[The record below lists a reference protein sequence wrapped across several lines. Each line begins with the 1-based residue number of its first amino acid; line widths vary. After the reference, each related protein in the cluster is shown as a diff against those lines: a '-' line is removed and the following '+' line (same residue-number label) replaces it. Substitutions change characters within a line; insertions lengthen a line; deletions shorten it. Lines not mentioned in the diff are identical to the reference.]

1 MKIGIDARKI
11 RDFGIGTYIQQLL
24 KDIPSYDSE
33 NDYCIFHYPED
44 KDLIPQTSPRI
55 RLIADNSPKYSLREL
70 LGLPVKMAAQKLDL
84 FHAPHY
90 TLPPIRPCKGVV
102 TIHDVIHL
110 RFPQYL
116 PHPAAYY
123 YAKGMMWAAA
133 KSAKKVLTVS
143 ECSKQDIMA
152 YLGVPEQKIEVI
164 YNGIEPRSEGIES
177 IRNPAFR
184 ETLKQQLGISRKYL
198 LFLSNFMPHKNFD
211 TLIKAY
217 KLLKERDKID
227 ACLVLAGKN
236 DKLHSQLQTLIAE
249 EQLSEDVILT
259 GFVEPGLTPA
269 LYANAELFVHPSLYE
284 GFGFQALEAMN
295 YDTPVAISNTAT
307 LPEIAG
313 DAAISFDP
321 KSIEDMAAAILKI
334 LNDPDLRDSLIEK
347 GRKRVQDFSWQTVVE
362 RTVEVYRTIL
372 QE

>member
-11 RDFGIGTYIQQLL
+11 RDFGIGTYLEQLL
-24 KDIPSYDSE
+24 TYIPCYDSQNE
-33 NDYCIFHYPED
+33 YYIFHYPED
-44 KDLIPQTSPRI
+44 ASLIPRTGRNIS
-55 RLIADNSPKYSLREL
+55 LVEDNSPKYSLKEL
-70 LGLPVKMAAQKLDL
+70 LGLPIKMATQGLNL

-110 RFPQYL
+110 RFPEYL
-116 PHPAAYY
+116 PQPAAYY
-123 YAKGMMWAAA
+123 YAKSMMWAAA

-143 ECSKQDIMA
+143 ECSKQDIMK

-164 YNGIEPRSEGIES
+164 YNGIEPRNEAIENVRNSES
-177 IRNPAFR
+177 R
-184 ETLKQQLGISRKYL
+184 ERLRQQFGISRKYL

-217 KLLKERDKID
+217 KVLRARDKID

-236 DKLHSQLQTLIAE
+236 DKLRSQLQKLITE
-249 EQLSEDVILT
+249 EQLTEDIILT
-259 GFVEPGLTPA
+259 GFVEPELTPA

-295 YDTPVAISNTAT
+295 YDTPVAISNVSA
-307 LPEIAG
+307 LPEVAG
-313 DAAISFDP
+313 DAAICFDP
-321 KSIEDMAAAILKI
+321 NSLEDMAAAILKG
-334 LNDPDLRDSLIEK
+334 LNDRGLRDLLVEK
-347 GRKRVQDFSWQTVVE
+347 GRKRVQNFSWSTAAE
-362 RTVEVYRTIL
+362 RTVEVYRSVL
-372 QE
+372 SQ